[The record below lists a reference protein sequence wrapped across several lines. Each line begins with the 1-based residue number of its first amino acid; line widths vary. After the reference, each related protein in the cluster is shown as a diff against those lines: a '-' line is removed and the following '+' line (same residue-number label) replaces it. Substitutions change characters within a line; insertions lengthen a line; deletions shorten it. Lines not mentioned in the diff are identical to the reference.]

1 LAPLRKIGIDPERR
15 FVFSGRIMTPIQ
27 GLLLFGAAMMAG
39 MMNAVAG
46 GGTLVTF
53 PALIWSGRPEIIAN
67 ATSTVALVPG
77 TWASAYGYRAELLK
91 APRKFLYLL
100 IPSVAG
106 GLIGAILLRRT
117 PAATFAALV
126 PYLILFATVL
136 FMLQEPV
143 QRRLRSGTSAHEE
156 ATASWLIGAGFYQFL
171 VAIYGGY
178 FGAGIGIL
186 MLAVLGLMGL
196 SDIHQMNGLKNIL
209 GSMTNMVAAVY
220 FVYAGM
226 VDWQSAAIMAA
237 GAIVGGYGAA
247 GIARKIGQKAVR
259 RIVIVI
265 GIAMTISLF
274 FKGK

>member
-1 LAPLRKIGIDPERR
+1 
-15 FVFSGRIMTPIQ
+15 MTLVQ
-27 GLLLFGAAMMAG
+27 SSLLFGAAMVAG

-53 PALIWSGRPEIIAN
+53 PALVWSGRPEIIAN

-91 APRKFLYLL
+91 APRKFLYLI

-106 GLIGAILLRRT
+106 GLIGALLLRRT
-117 PAATFAALV
+117 PPATFAALV
-126 PYLILFATVL
+126 PFLILFATIL
-136 FMLQEPV
+136 FMLQEQV
-143 QRRLRSGTSAHEE
+143 QRRLRSGTRAHEE
-156 ATASWLIGAGFYQFL
+156 ATARWMIGAGCYQFL
-171 VAIYGGY
+171 VAVYGGY

-209 GSMTNMVAAVY
+209 GSAINMVASIY
-220 FVYAGM
+220 FVFAGM
-226 VDWQSAAIMAA
+226 VDWPSAAMMAA

-259 RIVIVI
+259 RIVIVV
-265 GIAMTISLF
+265 GFAMTISLF
-274 FKGK
+274 FRGR